1 MLRNVTNKVKFAS
14 AIPTFFDRCF
24 ESERVRK
31 LRQPE
36 RSQIPF
42 SCFDELFLPKCVKC
56 VISNFKQ
63 YLHELFSVLFLEYV
77 FISRPFP
84 LLQTTNQKNLGGLI

>member
-1 MLRNVTNKVKFAS
+1 MLLKRLNLPVQFLF
-14 AIPTFFDRCF
+14 FFDRCF

-31 LRQPE
+31 LRRPE

-63 YLHELFSVLFLEYV
+63 YLHELFSVLFLEYLSLGL
-77 FISRPFP
+77 SRFYKP
-84 LLQTTNQKNLGGLI
+84 LTRRI